1 MQQRLCVRAVLSG
14 LRGELENHFATA
26 KAIANS

>member
-1 MQQRLCVRAVLSG
+1 MQQRRGGLAVLSG